1 MLKYKEFFL
10 KLLEGARSY
19 NLTWAFKI
27 KPHLMVANFKKGIV
41 ILNVCFPLL
50 EEDQNSVFS
59 TQPRLPGDHG
69 VTLQGT
75 LCAEQISGEGFK
87 QKFNPKPIYT
97 YFIHFNWKYML
108 GGLLSDDKTKQ

>member
-1 MLKYKEFFL
+1 
-10 KLLEGARSY
+10 
-19 NLTWAFKI
+19 
-27 KPHLMVANFKKGIV
+27 MVANFKKGIV

-87 QKFNPKPIYT
+87 QKRGVQRSSS
-97 YFIHFNWKYML
+97 H
-108 GGLLSDDKTKQ
+108 LLSSAGCSRMAQANFFFLMHHHPLKEVIYF